1 MKKIERLRQMLYEAI
16 DRNDNEEIIK
26 LSERLD
32 LEILKFT
39 RNRLDV
45 KKDSGDKDEPGSL

>member
-39 RNRLDV
+39 RNRLEV